1 MPPTVPF
8 NAEFAVLEGE
18 MSRQIGLGG
27 IALLVAVTGCES
39 SHPPPTAPNPP
50 PTMMGSPIPTPPEP
64 SAPTDS
70 IVGRYKLDL
79 TVGSECGAVPDAAR
93 SRTYTATIDSTG
105 GTNYVV
111 TLSDASFLSG
121 PICTAAPSRLGCHQ
135 FQASRA
141 GDLLRFDLIN
151 ENDDGHGGHIV
162 EQIPPGTW
170 IELTGS
176 GTGRMQGQDGT
187 ITASGSASV
196 WYCPTVSG
204 YPFPCRSHVGCRPG
218 D

>member
-1 MPPTVPF
+1 
-8 NAEFAVLEGE
+8 

-39 SHPPPTAPNPP
+39 NHPPPTAPNP

-64 SAPTDS
+64 SAPTDA
-70 IVGRYKLDL
+70 IVGRYRLEL
-79 TVGSECGAVPDAAR
+79 TVGPECGSVPEAAR
-93 SRTYTATIDSTG
+93 HRTYTATIDSAG

-141 GDLLRFDLIN
+141 GDRLRFDLIN

-162 EQIPPGTW
+162 EQVPPGTW
-170 IELTGS
+170 MELLGS
-176 GTGRMQGQDGT
+176 GTGRLQEQDGM
-187 ITASGSASV
+187 ITATGSASV

-204 YPFPCRSHVGCRPG
+204 YPFPCRAHMGCGSGELRLTFTRW
-218 D
+218 

>member
-1 MPPTVPF
+1 
-8 NAEFAVLEGE
+8 

-27 IALLVAVTGCES
+27 IALLLAVTGCDS
-39 SHPPPTAPNPP
+39 NHPPPTAPNPP
-50 PTMMGSPIPTPPEP
+50 PTMMGSPIPPPPAP

-79 TVGSECGAVPDAAR
+79 TVGPACGSVPEAAR
-93 SRTYTATIDSTG
+93 NRTYTATVDSAG

-121 PICTAAPSRLGCHQ
+121 PICTAAPSRLDCNQ

-162 EQIPPGTW
+162 EQVPPGTW
-170 IELTGS
+170 IELIGS
-176 GTGRMQGQDGT
+176 GTGRMPAQDGI
-187 ITASGSASV
+187 ITATGSANV
-196 WYCPTVSG
+196 WYCRTVSG
-204 YPFPCRSHVGCRPG
+204 YPFPCVLPVGCQSADFRLTFTRW
-218 D
+218 